1 MANVYEG
8 PADARQSENEAEPL
22 SRFRPKYRA
31 LSDDEV
37 KQHDALKAAYE
48 AVERLIDELPA
59 RRYRALALT
68 TLEESCMWAVKELTA
83 NR

>member
-1 MANVYEG
+1 VIRTYFKHRKNAVDQ
-8 PADARQSENEAEPL
+8 PA
-22 SRFRPKYRA
+22 SRFEQLPPVTIQLPLYNERY
-31 LSDDEV
+31 V
-37 KQHDALKAAYE
+37 
-48 AVERLIDELPA
+48 VERLIDELPA